1 MAGVTVGAAAGMA
14 AVPEIANDER
24 RGGSAPGFT
33 YNRGTAVKIGITCYP
48 TYGGSGAIATE
59 LGMEL
64 SRRGHE
70 VHFISY
76 AQPFRLPHF
85 MERVYFH
92 EVEVARYP
100 LFEYAPYDLA
110 LAAMMHEVTL
120 REKLDLLHVHYA
132 IPHATSAWI
141 AKEMLGAT
149 NGLKIITTLHG
160 TDITL
165 VGQERS
171 FLEITRFSIQK
182 SDGLTAVSEYLRD
195 ETERHFQV
203 PSERI
208 EVIPNFVDPEVYSR
222 ERYTCRKEVLTRP
235 GERLVMHISNF
246 RPVKRVRDVV
256 QIFNEIQR
264 SVPARL
270 VFVGDG
276 PDRPEAAHFA
286 QQLGIQDKVVFLGK
300 QDSVAELLACADLF
314 LLPSASESFGLSA
327 LEAMAAGVPVI
338 ASAAGGLPEVV
349 ESGVSG
355 YLLPVGDV
363 AAMAEAGIEVLRD
376 PARWHEMSQAARQ
389 IAVERFSVNRV
400 VAQYESYYKK
410 ILMPPAPVLTAQAR
424 G

>member
-1 MAGVTVGAAAGMA
+1 M
-14 AVPEIANDER
+14 R
-24 RGGSAPGFT
+24 
-33 YNRGTAVKIGITCYP
+33 IGITCYP

-64 SRRGHE
+64 ARRGHQ

-110 LAAMMHEVTL
+110 LAARMHEVTL
-120 REKLDLLHVHYA
+120 REELDLLHVHYA
-132 IPHATSAWI
+132 IPHAASAWI
-141 AKEMLGAT
+141 AKEMLGAGT
-149 NGLKIITTLHG
+149 PLKIITTLHG

-171 FLEITRFSIQK
+171 FLEITRFSIMK

-195 ETERHFQV
+195 ETVEHFGV
-203 PSERI
+203 PAERI
-208 EVIPNFVDPEVYSR
+208 EVIPNFVDPKLYDR
-222 ERYTCRKEVLTRP
+222 DLYPCRKSALTAK
-235 GERLVMHISNF
+235 GEKLVMHISNF

-256 QIFNEIQR
+256 RIFRKLLR

-276 PDRPEAAHFA
+276 PDRSEAAHEA
-286 QQLGIQDKVVFLGK
+286 GALGISDRVLFLGK

-327 LEAMAAGVPVI
+327 LEAMASGVPVI
-338 ASAAGGLPEVV
+338 ASRTGGLPSVV
-349 ESGVSG
+349 EEGVTG
-355 YLLPVGDV
+355 YLAEVGDIDT
-363 AAMAEAGIEVLRD
+363 MAEAGVGLLRD
-376 PARWHEMSQAARQ
+376 AEKWRRTSEAARVL
-389 IAVERFSVNRV
+389 AVERFGVDRV
-400 VAQYESYYKK
+400 VPKYEAYYNQ
-410 ILMPPAPVLTAQAR
+410 IVVGPSEGASRAAATV
-424 G
+424 

>member
-1 MAGVTVGAAAGMA
+1 M
-14 AVPEIANDER
+14 
-24 RGGSAPGFT
+24 
-33 YNRGTAVKIGITCYP
+33 KIGITCYP

-120 REKLDLLHVHYA
+120 RRGLDLLHVHYA

-141 AKEMLGAT
+141 AKEMLGADHR
-149 NGLKIITTLHG
+149 LKIITTLHG

-182 SDGLTAVSEYLRD
+182 SDGLTAVSGFLKT

-203 PSERI
+203 PSERL
-208 EVIPNFVDPEVYSR
+208 EVIPNFIDPDTYSR
-222 ERYTCRKEVLTRP
+222 AQYPCRKDALSLP
-235 GERLVMHISNF
+235 GEKLVMHISNF

-256 QIFNEIQR
+256 RIFHRIQ
-264 SVPARL
+264 SAIPARL

-276 PDRPEAAHFA
+276 PDRPEAAHLA
-286 QQLGIQDKVVFLGK
+286 EELGIQDRVVFLGK
-300 QDSVAELLACADLF
+300 QDSVAELLACADIF
-314 LLPSASESFGLSA
+314 LLPSESESFGLSA
-327 LEAMAAGVPVI
+327 LEAMASGVPVI
-338 ASAAGGLPEVV
+338 ASAAGGLPEVI
-349 ESGVSG
+349 EDGISG
-355 YLLPVGDV
+355 LLAPVGDV
-363 AAMAEAGIEVLRD
+363 DGMAAAGIDILGDE
-376 PARWHEMSQAARQ
+376 PRWRRMSEAARQ
-389 IAVERFSVNRV
+389 LAAERFGVDRV
-400 VAQYESYYKK
+400 VPMYESYYEKV
-410 ILMPPAPVLTAQAR
+410 LMNGAETPAPELR
-424 G
+424 D